1 MSFEAPN
8 KMSMIG
14 TGNLSSV
21 NLFEKRNI
29 SPESVVFLNRMIRLH
44 ANDMSQVHAKRS

>member
-8 KMSMIG
+8 KTSMIG

-21 NLFEKRNI
+21 IFFEKRNI
-29 SPESVVFLNRMIRLH
+29 SPESIVVFLNRMIC
-44 ANDMSQVHAKRS
+44 